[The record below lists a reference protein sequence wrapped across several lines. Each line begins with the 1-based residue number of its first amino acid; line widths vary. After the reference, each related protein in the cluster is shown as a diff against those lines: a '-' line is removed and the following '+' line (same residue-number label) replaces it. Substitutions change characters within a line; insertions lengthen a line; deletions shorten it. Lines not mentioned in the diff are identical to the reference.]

1 MTTYNANISYNGNI
15 PSLPQ
20 SSVQTLYNGSM
31 ARTFWR
37 EGGSDYVPGVY
48 TYASATTVWN
58 PPDQDQQGAYFLRC
72 VPSVTWQAIVVE
84 GNSTETQRQIV
95 QYGVVK
101 AKITVANVGMTRAPA
116 FVDVIA
122 NGLHYK
128 IQPNSTC
135 TMPANVFNLLNGSG
149 DYQAGIVP

>member
-1 MTTYNANISYNGNI
+1 MTAYNANITYNGNI

-48 TYASATTVWN
+48 TYASATTVY
-58 PPDQDQQGAYFLRC
+58 DQQGAYFLRC

-84 GNSTETQRQIV
+84 GNSTETQNQIV

-128 IQPNSTC
+128 IQPNATC
-135 TMPANVFNLLNGSG
+135 TMPANVFAILNTSG
-149 DYQAGIVP
+149 DYQAIIVP

>member
-58 PPDQDQQGAYFLRC
+58 PPDYDQQGAYFLRC

-128 IQPNSTC
+128 IQTNISC
-135 TMPANVFNLLNGSG
+135 TMPANVFGLLNMSG
-149 DYQAGIVP
+149 DYQAVIVP